1 MIFGFVLVTSV
12 TILAQEYQ
20 IDYSPK
26 TKGVSRAEACSQW
39 QIRKYNLEIT
49 DQDLSTLNKDIS
61 AEEYVPCTVTTD
73 YNGFSPKTFR
83 GAGCRYKGAVG
94 SLLNCLDQVTGRPNG
109 KCRKFSLKL
118 DGNKYRIDDQKIDGM
133 KKINL
138 HGMGMD
144 KSLVSE
150 RFAYNFIKEEM
161 GIAVSCAAHAEVFVN
176 GRFDGL
182 YTFVQDPGSG
192 LTKDFPDFK
201 ADNNK
206 GKGGLYKDFWF
217 LPEQNSWEWL
227 EENHKSGK
235 NEHAF
240 MMEVANAINVGS
252 ETECSVVNQYF
263 DLDVFAKVTAVND
276 FIGQNDDWRIRHNFY
291 WYVRDDWR
299 GKQLVMIPWD
309 YDRLTEVGS
318 GAVVRRQYG
327 QWLSPVSSC
336 RAGYDSSLAVTNF
349 QSALQKEIFE
359 RRKAAM
365 PAIVGTNINCDKITR
380 MMANC
385 LSDKYDTYF
394 NELKV
399 KFPVEELEKKLDA
412 YVAEIQ
418 PIVSADAGYPAYE
431 FNAAVQQLKSNLRAA
446 PSLAPKKPAYN
457 DYGLSGD
464 FNFGVSQAQGAGGF
478 SYGAVPSFNQFG
490 NTGMNKFGTSSATPS
505 YQPYAQPNQYQYT
518 QTNQYTQPSFNFQQ
532 SFNVPQYN
540 QFPVFNQWGR

>member
-1 MIFGFVLVTSV
+1 M
-12 TILAQEYQ
+12 
-20 IDYSPK
+20 
-26 TKGVSRAEACSQW
+26 
-39 QIRKYNLEIT
+39 RKYNLEIT
-49 DQDLSTLNKDIS
+49 EEDLKTLNKDIS

-73 YNGFSPKTFR
+73 YLGFLPNTFR

-94 SLLNCLDQVTGRPNG
+94 SLLNCLDQITGQPNG
-109 KCRKFSLKL
+109 KCRKFSLKI
-118 DGNKYRIDDQKIDGM
+118 DGNRFRDDNQKIDGM

-144 KSLVSE
+144 KSLISE
-150 RFAYNFIKEEM
+150 RFAYNFIRESM
-161 GIAVSCAAHAEVFVN
+161 GIAVSCAAHAEVYVN
-176 GRFDGL
+176 GQSDGL
-182 YTFVQDPGSG
+182 YTVVQDPGSG
-192 LTKDFPDFK
+192 MTKDFPEFK
-201 ADNNK
+201 ADNNE

-217 LPEQNSWEWL
+217 LPEQTNKEWL
-227 EENHKSGK
+227 DENHKNGK
-235 NEHAF
+235 DELAF
-240 MMEVANAINVGS
+240 MIEVSNAIQYGS
-252 ETECSVVNQYF
+252 DTECTVVNKYF

-291 WYVRDDWR
+291 WYVRDDYR

-318 GAVVRRQYG
+318 GSVARRQYG

-349 QSALQKEIFE
+349 QSPLQEEIFE

-385 LSDKYDTYF
+385 AGDKHETYL

-399 KFPVEELEKKLDA
+399 KYPVAELEKKLDVYA
-412 YVAEIQ
+412 AEIG
-418 PIVSADAGYPAYE
+418 PVVLADGVPYYE
-431 FNAAVQQLKSNLRAA
+431 WQAAVQQLKTNLRAA
-446 PSLAPKKPAYN
+446 PSLAPKKPSYD

-464 FNFGVSQAQGAGGF
+464 YNFGLSRGQGFTGGF
-478 SYGAVPSFNQFG
+478 SFGTTQNYNTPNFNTQFG
-490 NTGMNKFGTSSATPS
+490 TTSINKFGTSSAS
-505 YQPYAQPNQYQYT
+505 SSSRPYAQPNQYT
-518 QTNQYTQPSFNFQQ
+518 Q
-532 SFNVPQYN
+532 SFQSFPQTPSYNAVSQYN